1 MGTLAIREEQWS
13 EFISLLDHPDET
25 AGFLLAGWAD
35 SSDEITLMG
44 RRFDWVPVEHYEER
58 TPQSLVI
65 SSRGFVPF
73 FGAAAAD
80 KSIPVFVHTH
90 PRMGA
95 SPSPRDDRV
104 DEILTSLSW
113 RRTDAPYYASLIVGG
128 TVEMPTFTGR
138 VFARGG
144 GVIPLERLRVL
155 GSRLKLLHF
164 EGAPDHDLDETVFDR
179 QIRAFGEDGQRL
191 LSRLRVGVVG
201 AGGTGSATF
210 EQLVRLGV
218 GEVTV
223 IDDDTVTSTNLTRIH
238 ESGQAD
244 IDASKVAVMKRAADR
259 IGLRT
264 NIQPEF
270 GRVTKPEVLSKL
282 DHVDVVFGCTD
293 DESGRNNLAK
303 LAITHLVPVFD
314 MAFVVDPEEDGS
326 IRGLIGRVTTLIPG
340 AACLVCRGRIDT
352 QRMLA
357 ESLGEEER
365 KRRAKEGYVPG
376 LGDPDP
382 AVGAYTT
389 MVATWAINEL
399 LDRLFDYSAAS
410 DKSGAT
416 ELLLLLHD
424 RSLSFNSRPPR
435 AGHWCADE
443 ANYGRGAQAQL

>member
-1 MGTLAIREEQWS
+1 MGTLAIRQEQWS
-13 EFISLLDHPDET
+13 EFVSLLDHPDET

-44 RRFDWVPVEHYEER
+44 RRFDWVSEEHYEER
-58 TPQSLVI
+58 TPKSLVI
-65 SSRGFVPF
+65 ASRGFVPCF
-73 FGAAAAD
+73 SAAAAD
-80 KSIPVFVHTH
+80 NSIPVFVHTH

-104 DEILTSLSW
+104 DEILASLTW
-113 RRTDAPYYASLIVGG
+113 RRTKSPYYASLIVGG

-138 VFARGG
+138 VFAREV
-144 GVIPLERLRVL
+144 GVVALERLRVL
-155 GSRLKLLHF
+155 GSRLKLLHY
-164 EGAPDHDLDETVFDR
+164 EGAADHGLDETVFDR
-179 QIRAFGEDGQRL
+179 QIRAFGKDGQRL

-201 AGGTGSATF
+201 VGGTGSAMF

-223 IDDDTVTSTNLTRIH
+223 IDDDIVTSTNLTRIH
-238 ESGQAD
+238 ESGEAD
-244 IDASKVAVMKRAADR
+244 IDARKVDVMKQAADR
-259 IGLRT
+259 IGLKT
-264 NIQPEF
+264 NIRPEF
-270 GRVTKPEVLSKL
+270 GRITSPEVLSKL
-282 DHVDVVFGCTD
+282 DHVDVIFGCTD

-314 MAFVVDPEEDGS
+314 MAFVVDPDEDGS
-326 IRGLIGRVTTLIPG
+326 IRGLVGRVTTLMPG
-340 AACLVCRGRIDT
+340 AACLVCRGRLDT

-357 ESLGEEER
+357 ESLGKEER
-365 KRRAKEGYVPG
+365 VRRAKEGYVPG
-376 LGDPDP
+376 LDDPDP

-389 MVATWAINEL
+389 MVATWAVNEL
-399 LDRLFDYSAAS
+399 LDRLFDYSTGSA
-410 DKSGAT
+410 KSGAT

-424 RSLSFNSRPPR
+424 RSLSLNTYLPR